1 MAEPKKSMDVSKPG
15 EVTPDATSRPIIV
28 GHKPMIQQD
37 PMVSPAENQDT
48 PPEVAE
54 NTEKKVTSHSEKV
67 VQPPS
72 VSADAAEVADPKP
85 EEPEAKSP
93 EESENSDDAAPVSDE
108 AAIVDAVAEQAKANK
123 KNSGEPT
130 EEDKKKQA
138 EITKLIEEKK
148 YFVPLKVASHKRN
161 SRVSIVFLLLL
172 LLVAG
177 AYLVAD
183 AGLIDPGFNLPIDL
197 IKS

>member
-1 MAEPKKSMDVSKPG
+1 MAEPKKSMDVSKP
-15 EVTPDATSRPIIV
+15 ENVKPDATSRPIIV

-54 NTEKKVTSHSEKV
+54 NTEKKATSHSEKV

-93 EESENSDDAAPVSDE
+93 EESDNSDDAAPVSDE

-161 SRVSIVFLLLL
+161 SRLSMVFLVLLLL
-172 LLVAG
+172 LSTIISR
-177 AYLVAD
+177 
-183 AGLIDPGFNLPIDL
+183 GL
-197 IKS
+197 SSS